1 MLGLDFH
8 STYHDVFYKNKIR
21 KGTTAPNFVQ
31 NWFNTLEKNIPN
43 NKVNEQESNSNKP
56 DSKEWFLYGHNAIGI
71 TFEIGDKTSKKDIKV
86 IGKVSAIEMM
96 KILLK
101 V

>member
-1 MLGLDFH
+1 M
-8 STYHDVFYKNKIR
+8 V
-21 KGTTAPNFVQ
+21 
-31 NWFNTLEKNIPN
+31 
-43 NKVNEQESNSNKP
+43 
-56 DSKEWFLYGHNAIGI
+56 LYGHNAIGI
-71 TFEIGDKTSKKDIKV
+71 TYEIGDKTSKKDIKV